1 MYVCICNAIRETEM
15 RKAACAVDGDAE
27 AVYRALGKE
36 PQCGLCLED
45 ASSLLAQARSCAQ
58 QSQFA

>member
-1 MYVCICNAIRETEM
+1 MYVCICNAIRESEV
-15 RKAACAVDGDAE
+15 REAACAVDGDAE

-45 ASSLLAQARSCAQ
+45 AALVLACARSKQ
-58 QSQFA
+58 KQPHFA